1 MSIVP
6 DAPAHPVK
14 PSATSDGQ
22 TGPAAR
28 PGRGDAL
35 IGTLVV
41 VVGAVLVGVVV
52 VALLS
57 GEPRRA
63 VWTFLT
69 GSLDGRFQL
78 GTTLARATPYLFT
91 GTALA
96 LAFRVGVF
104 NLGAEG
110 QLYLGAAAGTWL
122 AVGLDT
128 PGPVTVVA
136 ACGAAAVA
144 GGLWG
149 AIPGWLRA
157 RHGANEIVLT
167 LMLNFV
173 AILFVS
179 WLVSNPLSDPGRP
192 GFPQSERVPESAQL
206 PRLLTPSTLHLG
218 IVVGVV
224 LCVAGHLFLTRTARG
239 FELCTAGQNPEFARY
254 VGLRPE
260 RSILTG
266 MVLSG
271 AVAGLG
277 GAVHILGDQLRL
289 LDGFS
294 PGYGFIGILV
304 ALLARNHLLAV
315 PLAAVF
321 YAWLV
326 SGAQVMEETTDVPRE
341 AISVVQGV
349 LFLLVTASALTSW
362 LRRRRPVGD
371 GDGPV
376 PAGTGR
382 GVAQ

>member
-1 MSIVP
+1 MSEVPGGIGAGRRDAIV
-6 DAPAHPVK
+6 
-14 PSATSDGQ
+14 
-22 TGPAAR
+22 
-28 PGRGDAL
+28 
-35 IGTLVV
+35 GTLVV
-41 VVGAVLVGVVV
+41 VLGAVLLGVGVVAV
-52 VALLS
+52 LS
-57 GEPRRA
+57 DEPANA

-69 GSLDGRFQL
+69 GSLDGRFQF

-91 GTALA
+91 GAALA

-122 AVGLDT
+122 AVSLDT
-128 PGPVTVVA
+128 PGPLTVVA
-136 ACGAAAVA
+136 ACAAGALA
-144 GGLWG
+144 GGIWG

-179 WLVSNPLSDPGRP
+179 WLVSNPLADPGRP
-192 GFPQSERVPESAQL
+192 GFPQSESIPDAARL
-206 PRLLTPSTLHLG
+206 PRLLSPSTLHLG
-218 IVVGVV
+218 IVVGAVV
-224 LCVAGHLFLTRTARG
+224 CVLAHLLVTRTARG
-239 FELCTAGQNPEFARY
+239 FELRTAGQNPEFARY
-254 VGLRPE
+254 VGMRPE
-260 RSILTG
+260 RSILFG

-271 AVAGLG
+271 SVAGLG

-341 AISVVQGV
+341 AVSVVQGV
-349 LFLLVTASALTSW
+349 LFLLVTASAVTPWFLG
-362 LRRRRPVGD
+362 RRRPRFD
-371 GDGPV
+371 GGPTAKARV
-376 PAGTGR
+376 H
-382 GVAQ
+382 Q